1 MIAMPGAW
9 NIRMRITLTVAGVA
23 LVGALAMA
31 LYFPHRM
38 EALATRSL
46 ESKARSLAE
55 VLAFN
60 LAPPLE
66 FGDLPGI
73 GETVGGISDDTG
85 LVGIQVTDTEGTTL
99 FGPVLRDDQLL
110 HQSAT
115 ILRDLRTV
123 LEIVTPVINHDQ
135 QLGTL
140 VIHLDKTAMQRELR
154 QVKTATW
161 LICLVISVV
170 SIAAGAELSRKI
182 TRPIGEMS
190 EAAGAMT
197 QGRLDVRIRHNSQ
210 DELGQLAVA
219 FNAMARSVQQAR
231 QKVEDANR
239 NLESKVTQRTAE
251 LVTAKEDADRASQA
265 KSQFLANMSHEIRT
279 PMNGIMGMTDLT
291 LGTDLDSE
299 QRRNLIIVQDSAEA
313 LLSIINDILDFS
325 KVEAGRLELEHI
337 PFDLYQLVD
346 GLADTFGLEAGRSD
360 VDFVC
365 LVHPQVAR
373 QVTGDPGRLRQIL
386 VNLLGNALK
395 FTTEG
400 SVELSVRPGEEPDT
414 VEFTVRDTG
423 IGISADAQG
432 HIFQAFAQ
440 ADASTTRQ
448 FGGTGLG
455 LAISNQLVGLMGGH
469 LALDSHQGEG
479 SRFSFTIALPADPE
493 RAVAWPT
500 SSGSRAVIICRGQ
513 DTGQALEEQLTALD
527 WEVTVLSS
535 QEDPEILSPMIG
547 DLPPAKL
554 VMFEAGLARDQ
565 HPVWPAIQ
573 GLLARQPGSRG
584 IILASLG
591 DDQTVE
597 VPEISRKLTTPVK
610 PTALLEI
617 LDPRCQVGSGPHD
630 HNPSPLALETIRGLK
645 VLVVEDNPVN
655 QTFAKLLLIKLG
667 CTPVVTSNGQEGL
680 DALEHGRFDMVLSD
694 VQMPI
699 MDGYSMTQAIR
710 AREKMTGGHLPIV
723 GFTAH
728 AMQSD
733 RDRCFEA
740 GMDAH
745 VSKPVNR
752 DELVEVMASLRY
764 SPVLP
769 C

>member
-1 MIAMPGAW
+1 MRVLPEGW
-9 NIRMRITLTVAGVA
+9 TIRTRITVTVAGVA

-31 LYFPHRM
+31 LYFPQRM
-38 EALATRSL
+38 ESLAMRSL

-55 VLAFN
+55 VLAYN

-66 FGDLPGI
+66 FGDLTGI

-85 LVGIQVTDTEGTTL
+85 LVGIQVADTEGTTL
-99 FGPVLRDDQLL
+99 FGPVLRDDKLL

-123 LEIVTPVINHDQ
+123 LEIVTPVSSHGQ

-140 VIHLDKTAMQRELR
+140 VIHLDKTPMQRELG

-161 LICLVISVV
+161 LICLVISLI
-170 SIAAGAELSRKI
+170 SIAAGAGLSRKI

-251 LVTAKEDADRASQA
+251 LVTAKENADRASQA

-299 QRRNLIIVQDSAEA
+299 QRRNLTIVQDSAEA
-313 LLSIINDILDFS
+313 LLNIINDILDFS
-325 KVEAGRLELEHI
+325 KVEAGRLELERI

-373 QVTGDPGRLRQIL
+373 HVEGDPGRLRQIL

-395 FTTEG
+395 FTPEG
-400 SVELSVRPGEEPDT
+400 TVELSVRPGQAPDV
-414 VEFTVRDTG
+414 VEFAVRDTG
-423 IGISADAQG
+423 IGISEEARG

-455 LAISNQLVGLMGGH
+455 LAISNQLVGLMGGQ
-469 LALDSHQGEG
+469 LSLDSQKGAG
-479 SRFSFTIALPADPE
+479 SRFSFSLALPADPE

-500 SSGSRAVIICRGQ
+500 SSGSRAVILCRGH
-513 DTGQALEEQLTALD
+513 DTGLALKEQLTALD

-535 QEDPEILSPMIG
+535 QEDPEVLNRRIG
-547 DLPPAKL
+547 DLLPAKL
-554 VMFEAGLARDQ
+554 VLVEAGLARDQ

-573 GLLARQPGSRG
+573 ALLANQPGSRG
-584 IILASLG
+584 ILLASLG
-591 DDQTVE
+591 DDQSIE

-617 LDPRCQVGSGPHD
+617 LDPRHHSGSGHD
-630 HNPSPLALETIRGLK
+630 EHSTSSQALETIRGLK

-667 CTPVVTSNGQEGL
+667 CVPVVAAHGQEGL
-680 DALEHGRFDMVLSD
+680 EALEQETFDLVLSD
-694 VQMPI
+694 VQMPV
-699 MDGYSMTQAIR
+699 MDGFSMTQAIR
-710 AREKMTGGHLPIV
+710 AMEKTSGGHLPIV

-733 RDRCFEA
+733 RDRCLES

-752 DELVEVMASLRY
+752 DELVEVMASLMC
-764 SPVLP
+764 SPVLHD
-769 C
+769 

>member
-1 MIAMPGAW
+1 MIAMPGTW
-9 NIRMRITLTVAGVA
+9 KIRTRITVTVAGVA

-31 LYFPHRM
+31 LYFPYRM
-38 EALATRSL
+38 ESLAVRSL

-60 LAPPLE
+60 LVAPLE
-66 FGDLPGI
+66 FGDLTGV

-99 FGPVLRDDQLL
+99 FGPVLRDDKLL

-123 LEIVTPVINHDQ
+123 LEIITPVTNHDQ

-140 VIHLDKTAMQRELR
+140 VIHLDKTAMQHELG

-161 LICLVISVV
+161 LICLVISLA
-170 SIAAGAELSRKI
+170 SIAAGAGLSREI
-182 TRPIGEMS
+182 TRPISEMS

-219 FNAMARSVQQAR
+219 FNAMARSVQQAQ

-291 LGTDLDSE
+291 LGTDLDPE
-299 QRRNLIIVQDSAEA
+299 QRRNLVIVQDSAEA
-313 LLSIINDILDFS
+313 LLNIINDILDFS

-346 GLADTFGLEAGRSD
+346 GLADTFGLEAGRRD

-373 QVTGDPGRLRQIL
+373 QVEGDPGRLRQIL

-395 FTTEG
+395 FTSEG
-400 SVELSVRPGEEPDT
+400 TVELSVRPGETPDAL
-414 VEFTVRDTG
+414 EFAVRDTG
-423 IGISADAQG
+423 IGISEEARG

-455 LAISNQLVGLMGGH
+455 LAISNQLVGLMGGQ
-469 LALDSHQGEG
+469 LTLESQKGEG

-513 DTGQALEEQLTALD
+513 DTGHALEEQLTALD

-535 QEDPEILSPMIG
+535 QEDPEILTRKIG

-554 VMFEAGLARDQ
+554 VLVEAGLARDQ

-573 GLLARQPGSRG
+573 ALLANQPGSRG
-584 IILASLG
+584 ILLTSLG
-591 DDQTVE
+591 DDQSTE
-597 VPEISRKLTTPVK
+597 FPEFSRKLTTPVK
-610 PTALLEI
+610 TTALLEI
-617 LDPRCQVGSGPHD
+617 LDPRYQAGTIHDD
-630 HNPSPLALETIRGLK
+630 HNASPLALETIRGLK

-655 QTFAKLLLIKLG
+655 QTFTKLLLVKLG
-667 CTPVVTSNGQEGL
+667 CAPVVAGNGQEGL
-680 DALEHGRFDMVLSD
+680 AALASGQFDLVLSD

-699 MDGYSMTQAIR
+699 MDGFSMTQAIR
-710 AREKMTGGHLPIV
+710 EQEAASGGHLPIV
-723 GFTAH
+723 GVTAH

-733 RDRCFEA
+733 RDRCLEY

-745 VSKPVNR
+745 VSKPVDR
-752 DELVEVMASLRY
+752 DELVEVMASLMCP
-764 SPVLP
+764 SVETA
-769 C
+769 